1 VAARQVIAK
10 NKHRKEQ
17 DALCNHLTLL
27 AEYSERH
34 YIMQCEHGTIHL
46 VWGNQ
51 TLRFHARDLRCL
63 VELFRQW
70 TARPAAPGMQAGGL
84 RIFHT
89 AGGCVQCWIADAGL
103 RLLPSEIDL
112 FESLLRAAGHKL
124 AAAHT
129 TLARQTVAPF
139 GDDYRP
145 LAPLPI
151 AAISAN

>member
-89 AGGCVQCWIADAGL
+89 AGGCVQCWIADAKACCGRRGTNLPQPIPPL
-103 RLLPSEIDL
+103 RVKRSRPSATTTARLPRCQ
-112 FESLLRAAGHKL
+112 LR
-124 AAAHT
+124 
-129 TLARQTVAPF
+129 Q
-139 GDDYRP
+139 
-145 LAPLPI
+145 
-151 AAISAN
+151 